1 MLVWVLYDISE
12 NKIRNRAVKACK
24 DKGLYRV
31 QKSVFLGTLNK
42 NQRDELKIIMED
54 LINES
59 TDSVY
64 IFPSEKKYLDD
75 TALIGQGFD
84 KEMIKDVVN
93 SKFI

>member
-1 MLVWVLYDISE
+1 MLAWVVYDISE

-54 LINES
+54 LIDKS

-64 IFPSEKKYLDD
+64 IFPSEKKYLDY
-75 TALIGQGFD
+75 TELIGQGFN
-84 KEMIKDVVN
+84 KELIADVVN
-93 SKFI
+93 SEFI